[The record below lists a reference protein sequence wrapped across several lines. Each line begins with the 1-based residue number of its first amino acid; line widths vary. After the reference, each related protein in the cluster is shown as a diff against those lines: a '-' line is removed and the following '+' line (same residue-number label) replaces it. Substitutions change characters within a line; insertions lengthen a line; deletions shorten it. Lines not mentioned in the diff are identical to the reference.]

1 MSKNIE
7 EAEVSREKTECVK
20 GMDVME
26 VIRQILEEREY
37 ILNSI
42 EQLVNLEGEKALALG
57 NIVEFRERTNQ
68 QMLQTAVQ
76 ESKERNYA
84 AVKVKESILSNLQTA
99 LKEVLE
105 SDMDDQDRCEIISE
119 IVAEMGSALFFKN

>member
-42 EQLVNLEGEKALALG
+42 EQLVNLEKALALG